1 MARLS
6 PNALQNSRRIT
17 DQATAFAPASIS
29 NLGSGFDVIGLALQ
43 KPGDY
48 VVAERSEKRGVQL
61 VGVDGDDG
69 TLPRDPRKNVAT
81 YVASLVVKDLKP
93 RFGVAITVHKRMPI
107 GSGLGSSAASAV
119 AAAVAVNALLANP
132 LTKKE
137 LLPYA
142 IEGER
147 FVSDAGHPDNVSP
160 SLFGG
165 VILIRDTK
173 SLDVVRLP
181 APRKIIWVVVHP
193 HIEIRTA
200 YARKILPRNIPLTK
214 AVHQW
219 ANVGGLVAGFCTGD
233 LQLIGRGIEDV
244 IVEPVR
250 ARLIPG
256 FHKVKSAAMEAGAL
270 ACSISGSGPSMFAL
284 VETRADSARVGKGMQ
299 RAFWKAAKLKSDLI
313 ISRINEEGARVVSC
327 VGQ

>member
-1 MARLS
+1 M
-6 PNALQNSRRIT
+6 
-17 DQATAFAPASIS
+17 AFAPATIS
-29 NLGSGFDVIGLALQ
+29 NLGSGFDVIGLALE

-48 VVAERSEKRGVQL
+48 VVAERAEKRGVQL
-61 VGVDGDDG
+61 VGVDGDNG
-69 TLPRDPRKNVAT
+69 MLPRDLRKNVAT
-81 YVASLVVKDLKP
+81 YVASLVLKDLNP

-119 AAAVAVNALLANP
+119 AAAVAVNTLLGNP
-132 LTKKE
+132 LTKNE

-147 FVSDAGHPDNVSP
+147 FVSGAGHPDNVSP
-160 SLFGG
+160 SLLGG
-165 VILIRDTK
+165 VTLIRDTK
-173 SLDVVRLP
+173 RLDVVQLP
-181 APRKIIWVVVHP
+181 APRKILWVVVHP

-200 YARKILPRNIPLTK
+200 YARKILPKNVPLTK

-219 ANVGGLVAGFCTGD
+219 GNVGGLVAGFCTGD
-233 LQLIGRGIEDV
+233 VRLLARSIEDV

-256 FHKVKSAAMEAGAL
+256 FHKIKSAALKAGAL

-284 VETRADSARVGKGMQ
+284 VETQADAQRVGRAMQ
-299 RAFWKAAKLKSDLI
+299 KAFGREAGLSSDLI
-313 ISRINEEGARVVSC
+313 ISRVNEKGARVVPR
-327 VGQ
+327 VGR